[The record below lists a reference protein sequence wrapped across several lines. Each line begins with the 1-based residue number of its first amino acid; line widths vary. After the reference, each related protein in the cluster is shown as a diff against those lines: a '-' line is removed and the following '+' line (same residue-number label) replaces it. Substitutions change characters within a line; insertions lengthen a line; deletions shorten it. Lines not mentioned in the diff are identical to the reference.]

1 MTFIEKN
8 SKVMWKQNAIFHI
21 LLHSW

>member
-8 SKVMWKQNAIFHI
+8 IKDFK
-21 LLHSW
+21 